1 MSRPFESILLGF
13 WAHFAEHVKKVTPA
27 SRVMHAFYAILGLQ
41 AAIIDFLLVPGDDIV
56 QRRQKGSKVLQ
67 YIVHIN
73 IGKRDDCPI
82 EYKHARYSAPMQG
95 SMILELFMECMR
107 SIAVAGQM
115 HFTNHSTPENRA
127 EFLCRFEA
135 NEAITKAANK
145 ILQVLPAYTG
155 CTLRELAI
163 LHQQETDPE
172 TYAHEKAHGLGLE
185 HLPVEYI

>member
-1 MSRPFESILLGF
+1 
-13 WAHFAEHVKKVTPA
+13 
-27 SRVMHAFYAILGLQ
+27 
-41 AAIIDFLLVPGDDIV
+41 
-56 QRRQKGSKVLQ
+56 
-67 YIVHIN
+67 
-73 IGKRDDCPI
+73 
-82 EYKHARYSAPMQG
+82 MQG
-95 SMILELFMECMR
+95 SMILELFMECIR

-135 NEAITKAANK
+135 NDAITKAANK

-172 TYAHEKAHGLGLE
+172 AYAHEKLHGLGLE
-185 HLPVEYI
+185 HLPVEYV